1 MKTVVIEIE
10 MEIDEKRWS
19 NGDIAN
25 AIDYTITNRN
35 GEPIG
40 KPNYV
45 ICRDKFRHHNAT
57 NPATPRPPT
66 V

>member
-10 MEIDEKRWS
+10 LEIDETQDS
-19 NGDIAN
+19 NGGIASGIEQTL
-25 AIDYTITNRN
+25 IDNEY
-35 GEPIG
+35 G